1 MERSAHIYRERE
13 RERGEEEVL
22 LSWILKGYFVKY
34 REKTRRNEKKTPKI
48 LFVRFLCLAF

>member
-1 MERSAHIYRERE
+1 MKKWRDLHIYIK
-13 RERGEEEVL
+13 RERGGEEVL

-48 LFVRFLCLAF
+48 LFMRFLC